1 MVRCTGACLG
11 LARSQRP
18 RLVLALVAPRVLA
31 PRDLSQNASMSHYI
45 NVMHGVQR
53 VICYMLMHNL
63 TILTRYK
70 PFMNLPLAFLVFNKL
85 NTT

>member
-11 LARSQRP
+11 LTRSQRP
-18 RLVLALVAPRVLA
+18 RLVVAPRVLV
-31 PRDLSQNASMSHYI
+31 PHDLSQICKYEPLK

-63 TILTRYK
+63 TTLTLTSHLLIC
-70 PFMNLPLAFLVFNKL
+70 P
-85 NTT
+85 